1 MLYLHCM
8 SLNQIKMK
16 RIFCVLIPLILV
28 YTINAQVVNPLICKA
43 DSANQMRWVDSVL
56 NSLSLK
62 ERIAQLFMV
71 AAYSN
76 QNDTHVKEISQLITK
91 QGIGGLIFFQGG
103 PVRQA
108 QQTNFYQSL
117 AKVPLLI
124 GIDAEWGLGM
134 RLDST
139 VSYPRQMALGAT
151 NDTLLTYQMAA
162 DIARQ
167 LKRLGAHIN
176 FAPVVD
182 INTNPLNPVIGSR
195 SFGQEMDMVSRH
207 GIAYAKGLQD
217 NGVLA
222 CAKHFPGHGDTY
234 DDSHLTLPL
243 VQHSANHID
252 SVELYPFKK
261 LFSSGVASV
270 MVAHLKIPSLEP
282 DTLLPSSLSSRTV
295 GQKLFGELGFNG
307 LAFTD
312 ALNMKGVSAYFDPV
326 EANIRSLLA
335 GNDILLFPSE
345 IEKTIRKIE
354 KLTQSGQIPEDLIN
368 LKCKK
373 VLMAKYLVGLNRYQP
388 IRIDGLY
395 NDLNLPYSQ
404 VLRRKIIRNAITVAH
419 NPNELVPLK
428 RLDTLRI
435 AYVEIGTNKGDA
447 FREQLELY
455 TAIHTFSINAEAE
468 QAEFDT
474 LLTELEP
481 YNLVIVGYHTIESRA
496 SKGYGVSQQ
505 ASNFLFDIS
514 FRKKVIL
521 NLFGNPYS
529 IGRFANPMAFA
540 AVIVSYDNS
549 TDSQNLT
556 AQAIFGGIPFSGRL
570 SVTAS
575 DLFSINTG
583 YVSDQ
588 RIRLGYSIPE
598 ELGIGSE
605 LLSEV
610 DSLAME
616 IIRTGAAPGMQ
627 ILAAKDGIVFYN
639 KAFGKPTYVS
649 EYGNDIRM
657 LYDIA
662 SVTKVTATLPAIMSL
677 HNRGVLSFNSKLGQF
692 IDLKN
697 FPDKSKLLLG
707 DILRH
712 QSGLQAWIPFF
723 MNTLTSLEPNVPL
736 WSETFSQTHPYKF
749 NGKRYASRFAYPS
762 PKFYRTDSS
771 SNFPNNVAYRI
782 YSLAS
787 INDSIYQWINQS
799 PISDEGKYR
808 YSDLGFLYLQKVIEA
823 VEQKRLDRVVEPL
836 YSKLG
841 MNYTCFN
848 PLLHYDTERI
858 APTEHDPVFR
868 KQLIWGHV
876 HDPAAA
882 MLGGVAGHAG
892 LFANANDLA
901 KLMQLYLN
909 DGEYGG
915 ERFFAPSTV
924 KSFANPTTTN
934 GNRRAYGFDKPNT
947 KGSSPAGTMASP
959 ESFGHT
965 GFTGTMVWADPQ
977 NGLVFIFLSNRVHP
991 DAENTKL
998 SAMNYRT
1005 RIHDI
1010 FYRAIQSIS
1019 NPFGQ

>member
-1 MLYLHCM
+1 
-8 SLNQIKMK
+8 MK
-16 RIFCVLIPLILV
+16 RIFSVLIPLIFIHA
-28 YTINAQVVNPLICKA
+28 INAQDVNPLICKA
-43 DSANQMRWVDSVL
+43 DSANQMRWVDSVF
-56 NSLSLK
+56 NSLSLR

-76 QNDTHVKEISQLITK
+76 QNDTHVKKISQLITK

-139 VSYPRQMALGAT
+139 LSYPRQMALGAA

-167 LKRLGAHIN
+167 LKRLGMHIN
-176 FAPVVD
+176 FAPVID

-195 SFGQEMDMVSRH
+195 SFGQDMDMVSRH

-252 SVELYPFKK
+252 SVELYPFKR
-261 LFSSGVASV
+261 LISSGVAGV

-282 DTLLPSSLSSRTV
+282 DTILPSSLSSRIV
-295 GQKLFGELGFNG
+295 GQKLFSGLGFNG

-326 EANIRSLLA
+326 DANIRSLLA

-345 IEKTIRKIE
+345 IEKTIRRIE
-354 KLTQSGQIPEDLIN
+354 KLTQSGQIPEELIN
-368 LKCKK
+368 IKCKK
-373 VLMAKYLVGLNRYQP
+373 VLMAKYHVGLNRYQP
-388 IRIDGLY
+388 IKIDGLY

-404 VLRRKIIRNAITVAH
+404 VLRRKIIRNAITVIH
-419 NPNELVPLK
+419 NANNTIPLK
-428 RLDTLRI
+428 GLDTLKI
-435 AYVEIGTNKGDA
+435 AYIEIGENKGDV

-455 TAIHTFSINAEAE
+455 TNVHTFSINSEAPQVE
-468 QAEFDT
+468 YDA
-474 LLTELEP
+474 LLTNVEP
-481 YNLVIVGYHTIESRA
+481 YNLIIVGYHTIESRA
-496 SKGYGVSQQ
+496 AKRYGVSQQ

-529 IGRFANPMAFA
+529 ISRFANPLAFA
-540 AVIVSYDNS
+540 AIIVSYDNS

-556 AQAIFGGIPFSGRL
+556 AQTIFGGIPFSGRL

-583 YVSDQ
+583 YESNQ
-588 RIRLGYSIPE
+588 KIRLGYSIPE
-598 ELGIGSE
+598 ELGIESE
-605 LLSEV
+605 QLSEV
-610 DSLAME
+610 DSIAIE
-616 IIRTGAAPGMQ
+616 IVRTGAAPGMQ
-627 ILAAKDGIVFYN
+627 ILAAKDGVVFYN

-662 SVTKVTATLPAIMSL
+662 SVTKVAATLPAVMSL
-677 HNRGVLSFNSKLGQF
+677 YSRGMLTFDSKLGQF
-692 IDLKN
+692 IDLKK
-697 FPDKSKLLLG
+697 FPDKSKLLIG

-712 QSGLQAWIPFF
+712 QAGLQAWIPFY
-723 MNTLTSLEPNVPL
+723 MNTLTSLEPNIPL
-736 WSETFSQTHPYKF
+736 WTETFSQTHPYKF
-749 NGKRYASRFAYPS
+749 NNKRFASRFAYPN

-771 SNFPNNVAYRI
+771 TNFPNNVAYRI
-782 YSLAS
+782 YSSAS
-787 INDSIYQWINQS
+787 IGDSIYKWINQS
-799 PISDEGKYR
+799 PITDAGKYR
-808 YSDLGFLYLQKVIEA
+808 YSDLGFLYLQ
-823 VEQKRLDRVVEPL
+823 RVVESIEQRKLDKVVEPI

-848 PLLHYDTERI
+848 PLRHFDTERI
-858 APTEHDPVFR
+858 TPTEHDPVFR
-868 KQLIWGHV
+868 KQLVWGHV

-915 ERFFAPSTV
+915 ERFFEPGTV
-924 KSFANPTTTN
+924 NLFANVKPTN

-947 KGSSPAGTMASP
+947 NGSSPAGEMASL

-998 SAMNYRT
+998 SNLNYRT
-1005 RIHDI
+1005 RIHDV
-1010 FYRAIQSIS
+1010 FYRATQSMS
-1019 NPFGQ
+1019 NSSEH

>member
-1 MLYLHCM
+1 
-8 SLNQIKMK
+8 MK
-16 RIFCVLIPLILV
+16 RVFWVLFPLIITK
-28 YTINAQVVNPLICKA
+28 TISAQHSNPLICKA
-43 DSANQMRWVDSVL
+43 DSANQIRWVDSVF
-56 NSLSLK
+56 NSLSLR

-76 QNDTHVKEISQLITK
+76 KDDSHVKEISQLISK
-91 QGIGGLIFFQGG
+91 HGIGGLIFFQGG

-139 VSYPRQMALGAT
+139 ISYPRQMALGAI

-167 LKRLGAHIN
+167 LKRLGIHIN
-176 FAPVVD
+176 FAPVID

-195 SFGQEMDMVSRH
+195 AFGQDIEMVTRH
-207 GIAYAKGLQD
+207 GMAYTRGLQE
-217 NGVLA
+217 NGILA

-243 VQHSANHID
+243 VPHSPNRMD
-252 SVELYPFKK
+252 SIELYPFKK
-261 LFSSGVASV
+261 LFAAGVASV

-282 DTLLPSSLSSRTV
+282 DTLLPASLSARIV
-295 GQKLFGELGFNG
+295 GQKLFGELGFSG
-307 LAFTD
+307 LAITD
-312 ALNMKGVSAYFDPV
+312 AMNMKGVSNYFNPV
-326 EANIRSLLA
+326 DANIRSLIA

-345 IEKTIRKIE
+345 IENTIKRVEQLIKN
-354 KLTQSGQIPEDLIN
+354 GQIPEELIN
-368 LKCKK
+368 IKCKK
-373 VLMAKYLVGLNRYQP
+373 VLMAKYLVGLNKYSPVRV
-388 IRIDGLY
+388 DKLY
-395 NDLNLPYSQ
+395 NDLNSPYSQ
-404 VLRRKIIRNAITVAH
+404 VLRRKIIQNAITVIH
-419 NPNELVPLK
+419 NANNILPLK
-428 RLDTLRI
+428 GLDTLRI
-435 AYVEIGTNKGDA
+435 AYIEIGENKGDA

-455 TAIHTFSINAEAE
+455 TAIHTFSISPIAP
-468 QAEFDT
+468 QTSFDT
-474 LLTELEP
+474 LLTILEP
-481 YNLVIVGYHTIESRA
+481 YNLIITGYHVVESNPA
-496 SKGYGVSQQ
+496 KNYGVSPQV
-505 ASNFLFDIS
+505 SNFLFDLS

-529 IGRFANPMAFA
+529 ISRFANPLAFA
-540 AVIVSYDNS
+540 AIIVSYDNS

-556 AQAIFGGIPFSGRL
+556 AQAIFGGIPFSGKL

-575 DLFSINTG
+575 DLFSIYTG
-583 YVSDQ
+583 YTSNQ
-588 RIRLGYSIPE
+588 KIRLGYSIPE
-598 ELGIGSE
+598 ELGMESAQ
-605 LLSEV
+605 LSEV

-627 ILAAKDGIVFYN
+627 ILAAKDGVVFYN
-639 KAFGKPTYVS
+639 KSFGKPTYVS
-649 EYGNDIRM
+649 EYGNDVRM

-662 SVTKVTATLPAIMSL
+662 SVTKVAATLPAIMSL
-677 HNRGVLSFNSKLGQF
+677 YDRGVISFNSKLGEYV
-692 IDLKN
+692 DLKN
-697 FPDKSKLLLG
+697 YPDKSKLLLG

-712 QSGLQAWIPFF
+712 QSGLQAWIPFY
-723 MNTLTSLEPNVPL
+723 MNTLTSLEPSIPL
-736 WSETFSQTHPYKF
+736 WTETFSQTHPYKF

-771 SNFPNNVAYRI
+771 SNFPNSVAYRI

-787 INDSIYQWINQS
+787 ISDSIYKWINQS
-799 PISDEGKYR
+799 PITDAGKYR
-808 YSDLGFLYLQKVIEA
+808 YSDLGFLYLQKVIET
-823 VEQKRLDRVVEPL
+823 VEQKRLDRVVELL

-848 PLLHYDTERI
+848 PLLRFDTERI

-915 ERFFAPSTV
+915 ERFFAPGTV
-924 KSFANPTTTN
+924 NLFANPKQAN
-934 GNRRAYGFDKPNT
+934 GNRRAYGFDRPNVT
-947 KGSSPAGTMASP
+947 GSSPAGTMASP
-959 ESFGHT
+959 DSFGHT

-977 NGLVFIFLSNRVHP
+977 NGLVYIFLSNRVHP

-998 SAMNYRT
+998 STLNYRT
-1005 RIHDI
+1005 RIHDV

-1019 NPFGQ
+1019 KPSGQ

>member
-1 MLYLHCM
+1 
-8 SLNQIKMK
+8 MK
-16 RIFCVLIPLILV
+16 RVFWVFFTLIFAQTISAQLSSPLIS
-28 YTINAQVVNPLICKA
+28 KA
-43 DSANQMRWVDSVL
+43 DSINQMHWVDSVL

-76 QNDTHVKEISQLITK
+76 KDDAHTKEISQLIAR

-108 QQTNFYQSL
+108 QQTNYYQSL
-117 AKVPLLI
+117 ARVPLLI

-139 VSYPRQMALGAT
+139 ISYPRQMTLGAA

-167 LKRLGAHIN
+167 LKRLGIHIN
-176 FAPVVD
+176 FAPVID
-182 INTNPLNPVIGSR
+182 INTNSKNPVINSR
-195 SFGQEMDMVSRH
+195 AFGQDVDLVTSH

-217 NGVLA
+217 NGILA

-243 VQHSANHID
+243 VQHSASHID
-252 SVELYPFKK
+252 SVELYPFKR
-261 LFSSGVASV
+261 LFSFGVASV
-270 MVAHLKIPSLEP
+270 MVAHLEIPSLEP
-282 DTLLPSSLSSRTV
+282 DSTLPSSLSPRIVS
-295 GQKLFGELGFNG
+295 QKLMADMGFNG
-307 LAFTD
+307 LIFTD
-312 ALNMKGVSAYFDPV
+312 AMNMKGVSAYFDPV
-326 EANIRSLLA
+326 DANIRALLA

-345 IEKTIRKIE
+345 IEKTIKRIE
-354 KLTQSGQIPEDLIN
+354 QLTQSGQIPEELIN
-368 LKCKK
+368 IKCKK

-388 IRIDGLY
+388 IEIEGLY
-395 NDLNLPYSQ
+395 NNLNQPYSQ
-404 VLRRKIIRNAITVAH
+404 VLRRKIVKNAITVVH
-419 NPNELVPLK
+419 NSNNYLPLK
-428 RLDTLRI
+428 RLDTLKI
-435 AYVEIGTNKGDA
+435 AYVEIGSDKGDA

-455 TAIHTFSINAEAE
+455 TAVHTFSINADAN
-468 QAEFDT
+468 QAEFDS
-474 LLTELEP
+474 LLAELEP
-481 YNLVIVGYHTIESRA
+481 YNMVIVGYHTIESKA
-496 SKGYGVSQQ
+496 AKGYGISQQ
-505 ASNFLFDIS
+505 SSNFLFDLS

-521 NLFGNPYS
+521 NLFGSPYS
-529 IGRFANPMAFA
+529 LSRLDYPSAFA
-540 AVIVSYDNS
+540 AIIVSHDNS

-556 AQAIFGGIPFSGRL
+556 AQTIFGGIPFSGKL
-570 SVTAS
+570 SVTVNN
-575 DLFSINTG
+575 LFSIYSGHQSSQKT
-583 YVSDQ
+583 
-588 RIRLGYSIPE
+588 RLGYAIPE
-598 ELGIGSE
+598 ELGIKSE
-605 LLSEV
+605 LLTAV

-627 ILAAKDGIVFYN
+627 ILAAKDGVVFYN

-662 SVTKVTATLPAIMSL
+662 SVTKVAATVPSVMRLYNQGKISL
-677 HNRGVLSFNSKLGQF
+677 DSKLGQF
-692 IDLKN
+692 IDLKK
-697 FPDKSKLLLG
+697 FPDKSKLLIG

-712 QSGLQAWIPFF
+712 QSGLQAWIPFY
-723 MNTLTSLEPNVPL
+723 MNTLTSLDPNIPL
-736 WSETFSQTHPYKF
+736 WTETFSQTHPYKF
-749 NGKRYASRFAYPS
+749 NGKRFASRLAYPS

-771 SNFPNNVAYRI
+771 SNFPNNVAFRI

-787 INDSIYQWINQS
+787 ISDSIYNWINQS
-799 PISDEGKYR
+799 PITDAGNYR
-808 YSDLGFLYLQKVIEA
+808 YSDLGFLYLQRVAESI
-823 VEQKRLDRVVEPL
+823 EQKKLDEIVHPL

-848 PLLHYDTERI
+848 PLNHFETERI
-858 APTEHDPVFR
+858 APTEHDPIFR
-868 KQLIWGHV
+868 KQLVWGHV

-909 DGEYGG
+909 DGAYGG
-915 ERFFAPSTV
+915 ELLFEPGTV
-924 KSFANPTTTN
+924 SLFANAKPTN
-934 GNRRAYGFDKPNT
+934 GNRRAYGFDKPSIS
-947 KGSSPAGTMASP
+947 GPSPAGQLASP

-977 NGLVFIFLSNRVHP
+977 NGLVYVFLSNRVHP
-991 DAENTKL
+991 DAENNKL
-998 SAMNYRT
+998 LNQNYRT
-1005 RIHDI
+1005 QIHDI
-1010 FYRAIQSIS
+1010 FYRAIQKCKQR
-1019 NPFGQ
+1019 NNQ